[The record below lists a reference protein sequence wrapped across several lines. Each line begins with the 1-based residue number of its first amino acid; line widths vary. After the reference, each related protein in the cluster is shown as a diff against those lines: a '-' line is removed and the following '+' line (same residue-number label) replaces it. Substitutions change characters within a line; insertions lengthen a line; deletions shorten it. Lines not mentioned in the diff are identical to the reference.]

1 MAQEIELKFIV
12 NHSAVEALRDH
23 LNTLDGE
30 HHDPVQL
37 LNIYYETPDNW
48 LRGHDMGLRIRGEN
62 GRYEMTMKVAGRVT
76 GGLHQRPEYNVA
88 LSAPTLDLAQ
98 LPTEVWP
105 NGELPADLASRVQPL
120 FSTDFYREKWL
131 VEVDGSQ
138 IEIALDQG
146 EVKAGEFAEPICELE
161 LELLSGDMRAV
172 LKLAN
177 QLVSQTGLRQGSLS
191 KAARGYHLAQGNPAR
206 EIKPTTILH
215 VAAKADVEQGL
226 EAALELALAQWQYHE
241 ELWVRGN
248 DAAKEQ
254 VLAAIGL
261 VRHTLMLFGGIVPRK
276 ASTHLRD
283 LLTQCEAT
291 IASAVSAVTAVY
303 STETAMAK
311 LALTE
316 WLVSKAWQPFLD
328 AKAQSKMSDSFKRFA
343 DIHLSRHAAELK
355 SVFCQPLGD
364 RYRDQLPRLTRDID
378 SILLLAGYYDPVVA
392 QDWLENWQGC
402 VTLLRP
408 GNALKL
414 NISVMRQTIR
424 NRSGCTAENVN
435 QARIKSLMKPLS
447 SPLQQ
452 YWQTVVERLP
462 EPLAE
467 ESLSAQ
473 AKSVLTFSDF
483 VQDSVI
489 AHPEWLTELESQ
501 PPQADEWQHY
511 AAWLQEALSNV
522 SDEAGLMRELRLF
535 RRRIMV
541 RIAWAQTLAL
551 VTEESI
557 LQQLSHLAE
566 TLIVA
571 ARDWLYDACCRE
583 WGTPCNAQGEAQPLL
598 ILGMGKL
605 GGGELNFSSDIDLI
619 FAWPEHGC
627 TQGGR
632 RELDNAQFFTRM
644 GQRLIKVLD
653 QPTQDGFVYRVD
665 MRLRPFGESGPLVLS
680 FAALED
686 YYQEQGRDWERYAM
700 VKARIMGDSDGVYAN
715 ELRAMLR
722 PFVFRRYIDF
732 SVIQSLRNM
741 KGMIAREVRR
751 RGLTDNIK
759 LGAGGIR
766 EIEFIVQV
774 FQLIRGGREPSLQSR
789 ALLPTLSAIAAL
801 HLLSENDAEQL
812 RVAYL
817 FLRRLENLLQ
827 SINDEQTQTLPSDEL
842 TRARLAWAM
851 DFADWPQLTG
861 VLTAHMAN
869 VRRVFNELI
878 GDDESETQEESL
890 SEQWRELW
898 QDALQEDD
906 TTPVL
911 AHLSEDE
918 RKQVL
923 MLIADFRKE
932 LDKRT
937 IGPRGRQVLDHLM
950 PHLLSD
956 VCARE
961 DAAVTLSRIT
971 ALLVGIVTR
980 TTYLELLSEFPA
992 ALKHLISLCAASPM
1006 IASQLARYPLL
1017 LDELLDPN
1025 TLYQPTATDAYR
1037 DELRQYLLRVPEDDE
1052 EQQLEALRQFKQAQL
1067 LRIAAADIAG
1077 TLPVMKVS
1085 DHLTWLAEA
1094 MIDAVVQQA
1103 WVQMV
1108 ARYGKP
1114 NHLNEREGR
1123 GFAVVGYGK
1132 LGGWELGYSSDLDLI
1147 FLHDCPMDAMTDGE
1161 REIDGRQ
1168 FYLRL
1173 AQRIMH
1179 LFSTRTSS
1187 GILYEVDA
1195 RLRPSGAAGMLVTS
1209 AEAFAD
1215 YQKNEAWTWEHQALV
1230 RARVVYGDPQL
1241 TAHFDA
1247 VRREIMTLP
1256 REGKTLQTEVREMRE
1271 KMRAHLGNK
1280 HRDRFDIKADEGGI
1294 TDIEFITQYLVL
1306 RYAHEKP
1313 KLTRWSDN
1321 VRILE
1326 LLAQNDIMEEQ
1337 EAMALTRAYTTLR
1350 DELHHLALQELPG
1363 HVSEDCFTAERE
1375 LVRAS
1380 WQKWLVEE

>member
-1 MAQEIELKFIV
+1 
-12 NHSAVEALRDH
+12 
-23 LNTLDGE
+23 
-30 HHDPVQL
+30 
-37 LNIYYETPDNW
+37 
-48 LRGHDMGLRIRGEN
+48 
-62 GRYEMTMKVAGRVT
+62 
-76 GGLHQRPEYNVA
+76 
-88 LSAPTLDLAQ
+88 
-98 LPTEVWP
+98 
-105 NGELPADLASRVQPL
+105 
-120 FSTDFYREKWL
+120 
-131 VEVDGSQ
+131 
-138 IEIALDQG
+138 
-146 EVKAGEFAEPICELE
+146 
-161 LELLSGDMRAV
+161 
-172 LKLAN
+172 
-177 QLVSQTGLRQGSLS
+177 
-191 KAARGYHLAQGNPAR
+191 
-206 EIKPTTILH
+206 
-215 VAAKADVEQGL
+215 
-226 EAALELALAQWQYHE
+226 
-241 ELWVRGN
+241 
-248 DAAKEQ
+248 
-254 VLAAIGL
+254 
-261 VRHTLMLFGGIVPRK
+261 
-276 ASTHLRD
+276 
-283 LLTQCEAT
+283 
-291 IASAVSAVTAVY
+291 
-303 STETAMAK
+303 
-311 LALTE
+311 
-316 WLVSKAWQPFLD
+316 
-328 AKAQSKMSDSFKRFA
+328 
-343 DIHLSRHAAELK
+343 
-355 SVFCQPLGD
+355 
-364 RYRDQLPRLTRDID
+364 
-378 SILLLAGYYDPVVA
+378 
-392 QDWLENWQGC
+392 
-402 VTLLRP
+402 
-408 GNALKL
+408 
-414 NISVMRQTIR
+414 
-424 NRSGCTAENVN
+424 
-435 QARIKSLMKPLS
+435 MKPLS

-452 YWQTVVERLP
+452 YWQTIAEQLP
-462 EPLAE
+462 E
-467 ESLSAQ
+467 SASGVQ

-489 AHPEWLTELESQ
+489 AHPHWLAELESA
-501 PPQADEWQHY
+501 PPQADEWQQY
-511 AAWLQEALSNV
+511 GEWLQTALATVN
-522 SDEAGLMRELRLF
+522 DEAALMHELRLF
-535 RRRIMV
+535 RRRVMV
-541 RIAWAQTLAL
+541 RIAWAQAL
-551 VTEESI
+551 SLVDDTDI

-566 TLIVA
+566 TLIVS

-583 WGTPCNAQGEAQPLL
+583 WGTPCSQEGIPQPLL

-619 FAWPEHGC
+619 FAWPEHGS

-665 MRLRPFGESGPLVLS
+665 MRLRPFGDSGPLVLS

-700 VKARIMGDSDGVYAN
+700 VKARIMGDTDGRYVD

-751 RGLTDNIK
+751 RGLKDNIK

-789 ALLPTLSAIAAL
+789 SLLPTLSAIAAL
-801 HLLSENDAEQL
+801 HLLPENDAEQL
-812 RVAYL
+812 RQAYL

-827 SINDEQTQTLPSDEL
+827 SINDEQTQTLPGDEL
-842 TRARLAWAM
+842 NRARLAWGM
-851 DFADWPQLTG
+851 NADSWSQLTETLEG
-861 VLTAHMAN
+861 HMAN

-878 GDDESETQEESL
+878 GDDETDTQEDAL

-906 TTPVL
+906 TPPVL
-911 AHLSEDE
+911 SHLADDD
-918 RKQVL
+918 RLRVL
-923 MLIADFRKE
+923 ALIADFRKE

-956 VCARE
+956 VCTRQ
-961 DAAVTLSRIT
+961 DASLPLSRIT
-971 ALLVGIVTR
+971 PLLVGIVTR
-980 TTYLELLSEFPA
+980 TTYLELLSEFPG

-1006 IASQLARYPLL
+1006 VASQLARYPLL

-1052 EQQLEALRQFKQAQL
+1052 EQQLEALRQFKQTQL

-1103 WVQMV
+1103 WLQMV
-1108 ARYGKP
+1108 ARYGQP
-1114 NHLNEREGR
+1114 THLAEREGR

-1147 FLHDCPMDAMTDGE
+1147 FLHDCPVDVMTDGE

-1209 AEAFAD
+1209 TESFAD

-1241 TAHFDA
+1241 TSQFDT
-1247 VRREIMTLP
+1247 VRRDIMMLP
-1256 REGKTLQTEVREMRE
+1256 RDGKTLQNEVREMRE

-1306 RYAHEKP
+1306 RYAHDKP

-1326 LLAQNDIMEEQ
+1326 LLAQNDIMDEQ
-1337 EAMALTRAYTTLR
+1337 EAMALTHAYTTLR
-1350 DELHHLALQELPG
+1350 DELHHLALQEQPG
-1363 HVSEDCFTAERE
+1363 HVAQTCFEAERT

-1380 WQKWLVEE
+1380 WQKWLVA

>member
-1 MAQEIELKFIV
+1 
-12 NHSAVEALRDH
+12 
-23 LNTLDGE
+23 
-30 HHDPVQL
+30 
-37 LNIYYETPDNW
+37 
-48 LRGHDMGLRIRGEN
+48 
-62 GRYEMTMKVAGRVT
+62 
-76 GGLHQRPEYNVA
+76 
-88 LSAPTLDLAQ
+88 
-98 LPTEVWP
+98 
-105 NGELPADLASRVQPL
+105 
-120 FSTDFYREKWL
+120 
-131 VEVDGSQ
+131 
-138 IEIALDQG
+138 
-146 EVKAGEFAEPICELE
+146 
-161 LELLSGDMRAV
+161 
-172 LKLAN
+172 
-177 QLVSQTGLRQGSLS
+177 
-191 KAARGYHLAQGNPAR
+191 
-206 EIKPTTILH
+206 
-215 VAAKADVEQGL
+215 
-226 EAALELALAQWQYHE
+226 
-241 ELWVRGN
+241 
-248 DAAKEQ
+248 
-254 VLAAIGL
+254 
-261 VRHTLMLFGGIVPRK
+261 
-276 ASTHLRD
+276 
-283 LLTQCEAT
+283 
-291 IASAVSAVTAVY
+291 
-303 STETAMAK
+303 
-311 LALTE
+311 
-316 WLVSKAWQPFLD
+316 
-328 AKAQSKMSDSFKRFA
+328 
-343 DIHLSRHAAELK
+343 
-355 SVFCQPLGD
+355 
-364 RYRDQLPRLTRDID
+364 
-378 SILLLAGYYDPVVA
+378 
-392 QDWLENWQGC
+392 
-402 VTLLRP
+402 
-408 GNALKL
+408 
-414 NISVMRQTIR
+414 
-424 NRSGCTAENVN
+424 
-435 QARIKSLMKPLS
+435 MKPLS

-452 YWQTVVERLP
+452 YWHTVVERLP
-462 EPLAE
+462 ETLPEAT
-467 ESLSAQ
+467 LSAQ

-483 VQDSVI
+483 VQDGII
-489 AHPEWLTELESQ
+489 AHPEWLAELEST
-501 PPQADEWQHY
+501 PPQADEWQRY
-511 AAWLQEALSNV
+511 GEWLQAALATVN
-522 SDEAGLMRELRLF
+522 DEAALMHTLRLF

-541 RIAWAQTLAL
+541 RIAWAQTLSL
-551 VTEESI
+551 VEDTDI

-566 TLIVA
+566 TLIIS

-583 WGTPCNAQGEAQPLL
+583 WGTPCNQEGLPQPLL

-619 FAWPEHGC
+619 FAWPEHGS

-665 MRLRPFGESGPLVLS
+665 MRLRPFGDSGPLVLS

-700 VKARIMGDSDGVYAN
+700 VKARIMGDTDGRYVD

-751 RGLTDNIK
+751 RGLKDNIK

-789 ALLPTLSAIAAL
+789 SLLPTLSAIAAL
-801 HLLSENDAEQL
+801 HLLSESDADAL
-812 RVAYL
+812 RSAYL

-827 SINDEQTQTLPSDEL
+827 SINDEQTQTLPGDEL
-842 TRARLAWAM
+842 NRARLAWGM
-851 DFADWPQLTG
+851 NLDNWQQLTDALD
-861 VLTAHMAN
+861 VHMAN

-878 GDDESETQEESL
+878 GDDESETQEDAL

-906 TTPVL
+906 TPAVLSHLADDDRLRVL
-911 AHLSEDE
+911 A
-918 RKQVL
+918 
-923 MLIADFRKE
+923 LIADFRKE
-932 LDKRT
+932 LDKRP

-956 VCARE
+956 VCSRQ
-961 DAAVTLSRIT
+961 DASVPLSRIT
-971 ALLVGIVTR
+971 PLLVGIVTR
-980 TTYLELLSEFPA
+980 TTYLELLSEFPG

-1006 IASQLARYPLL
+1006 VASQLARYPLL

-1037 DELRQYLLRVPEDDE
+1037 DELRQYLLRVPEEDE

-1103 WVQMV
+1103 WLQMV
-1108 ARYGKP
+1108 ARYGQP
-1114 NHLNEREGR
+1114 THLSEREGR

-1147 FLHDCPMDAMTDGE
+1147 FLHDCPVDVMTDGD

-1209 AEAFAD
+1209 TEAFAD

-1241 TAHFDA
+1241 TSQFDT
-1247 VRREIMTLP
+1247 VRRDIMTLP
-1256 REGKTLQTEVREMRE
+1256 RDGKMLQTDVREMRE

-1326 LLAQNDIMEEQ
+1326 LLAQNDIMDEQ
-1337 EAMALTRAYTTLR
+1337 EAMALTHAYTTLR
-1350 DELHHLALQELPG
+1350 DELHHLALQEQPG
-1363 HVSEDCFTAERE
+1363 HVAQTCFEAERA

-1380 WQKWLVEE
+1380 WQKWLVAV